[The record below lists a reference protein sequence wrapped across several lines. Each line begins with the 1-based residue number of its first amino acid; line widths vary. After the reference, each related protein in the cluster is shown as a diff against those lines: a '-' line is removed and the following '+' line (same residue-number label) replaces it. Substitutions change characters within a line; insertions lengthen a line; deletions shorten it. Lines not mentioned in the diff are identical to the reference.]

1 MTIAATAYDGLS
13 RTATAPLY
21 CWAHRA
27 QHRALAGVLEPLVE
41 RYARLLRPDLPAP
54 PESARRVWRR
64 RFDDLVARDS
74 AYVEAGIFPRAL
86 LFQMPVAAYA
96 AEAPRLLLDGPRLL
110 LRARAKN
117 HDDLPEGVDRSK
129 YPAYYTR
136 NFHWQ
141 AGGWFSDHSAR
152 LWDLQLEVFFGGT
165 GDMMRRAMI
174 APLVRA
180 FGRHSSPRVLD
191 VGCGTGR
198 FLLQLHSAMPD
209 AALTGLD
216 LSPAY
221 IAHARRVLARVPG
234 MTLLEENAERTTLP
248 DAHFDAVT
256 IWGVL
261 HEVPRDV
268 RRTILA
274 EVRRVLKPGGLLVIS
289 DVMQCAT
296 PADMDGFGH
305 YITRHSDVYH
315 EPYYASYLRD
325 PLDRLYEEC
334 GFAFERTEPAFIMEV
349 AMGRVA

>member
-1 MTIAATAYDGLS
+1 M
-13 RTATAPLY
+13 
-21 CWAHRA
+21 WAHRA
-27 QHRALAGVLEPLVE
+27 QHRALAMVLEPMVE
-41 RYARLLRPDLPAP
+41 RYARLIRPDLPP
-54 PESARRVWRR
+54 VPDSARRVWRR
-64 RFDDLVARDS
+64 RFDELIARDG
-74 AYVEAGIFPRAL
+74 AFVEEGIFPRDL
-86 LFQMPVAAYA
+86 LFQMPVTAYA
-96 AEAPRLLLDGPRLL
+96 AEAPRLFFDGPPFLV
-110 LRARAKN
+110 RARAKK
-117 HDDLPEGVDRSK
+117 HDDLPADVDRTR

-141 AGGWFSDHSAR
+141 SGGWFSEHSAR

-174 APLVRA
+174 APIVRA
-180 FGRHSSPRVLD
+180 FGRDGGPRVLD

-198 FLLQLHSAMPD
+198 FLLQLRRAMPN

-234 MTLLEENAERTTLP
+234 TTLLEENAERTTLP
-248 DAHFDAVT
+248 GGHFDAVT

-268 RRTILA
+268 RRTILG

-289 DVMQCAT
+289 DVAQCASA
-296 PADMDGFGH
+296 ADMDGFGH
-305 YITRHSDVYH
+305 YLTRHSDVYH

-325 PLDRLYEEC
+325 PLDRLYAEC
-334 GFAFERTEPAFIMEV
+334 GFTYERTEPAFIMEV
-349 AMGRVA
+349 ASGRRA